1 MAEALKRRPV
11 VALVTSRRRLA
22 PHGGGTDLVK
32 RQVASAVRAQ
42 VDLIQIREPD
52 LPDLEL
58 LGLVRC
64 AVDAARG
71 TGSRVLVNDRF
82 DVALAAGADGVHLRS
97 SSAPARLMRRH
108 LPPGFLLGR
117 SVHGAAEAARVAAGG
132 GVDYLTLGT
141 VYASASKPGRVPCG
155 IDGLAET
162 TGAVR
167 LPVLAI
173 GGVTVDNL
181 KEVLDAGAAGAAAVG
196 LFAEPG
202 PGDSFDAIGAIA
214 AEIRRCSERH

>member
-1 MAEALKRRPV
+1 MTRQI
-11 VALVTSRRRLA
+11 VA
-22 PHGGGTDLVK
+22 
-32 RQVASAVRAQ
+32 AVRAR

-52 LPDLEL
+52 LPDRAL
-58 LGLVRC
+58 LDLVRC

-71 TGSRVLVNDRF
+71 TGSRILVNDRF

-141 VYASASKPGRVPCG
+141 VFPSASKAGRAPCG
-155 IDGLAET
+155 VDALAET
-162 TGAVR
+162 TRMVR

-181 KEVLDAGAAGAAAVG
+181 REVLDAGAAGAAAIG

-202 PGDSFDAIGAIA
+202 PAGSFDAIGAIA

>member
-1 MAEALKRRPV
+1 M
-11 VALVTSRRRLA
+11 
-22 PHGGGTDLVK
+22 K
-32 RQVASAVRAQ
+32 RQVLSAVRAD

-52 LPDLEL
+52 LPDRAL
-58 LGLVRC
+58 LDLVRC

-71 TGSRVLVNDRF
+71 TGSGVLVNDRF

-97 SSAPARLMRRH
+97 SSVPAPLMRRH

-117 SVHGAAEAARVAAGG
+117 SVHGAAEAARVAAEG
-132 GVDYLTLGT
+132 GVDYLIMGT
-141 VYASASKPGRVPCG
+141 VYASASKPGRAPCG
-155 IDGLAET
+155 IAALAET
-162 TGAVR
+162 TRAVR

-181 KEVLDAGAAGAAAVG
+181 REVLDAGAAGAAAIG

-202 PGDSFDAIGAIA
+202 PAGGFDAISATV
-214 AEIRRCSERH
+214 AEIRRCSEKH